1 MGTILVHAQRAR
13 GENRKRGE
21 IRGKGRDPLF
31 VKCPHLFVIGCNVY
45 SARYVT
51 YMYVWIIESLP
62 PPPPRETLYFLF
74 AKIVRMIVS
83 EYEQRTVHKR
93 CNVVDNSPGCVHETG
108 VIYRVN

>member
-1 MGTILVHAQRAR
+1 MGTILVRAQRAR

-45 SARYVT
+45 SASYVT

-62 PPPPRETLYFLF
+62 PPPP
-74 AKIVRMIVS
+74 
-83 EYEQRTVHKR
+83 QRDSIFFICENCSHDCKR
-93 CNVVDNSPGCVHETG
+93 IRTKNSPQTL
-108 VIYRVN
+108 